1 MSIRPTD
8 VPIEQALDAY
18 TKGDRRRAGQLCAH
32 ILRAEP
38 GHVGASFL
46 LGAIAFDEKQLPT
59 ALAQVERVLQVEP
72 RHARALQLRGE
83 IYRSAQQSTEA
94 LASFKAAIEADPSL
108 AQSYVS
114 MGLLLIDAGE
124 LAAARQAFEAGLQAN
139 PGHPRLHLNLGR
151 VLQVLLEPERA
162 IACYREAIRLKP
174 DYAVA
179 YNNLGVA
186 LIAQGQAADALP
198 PLRRALEIRPL
209 YVEAHVNSGIA
220 LQTLKQPE
228 AALASFKA
236 ALRLQPEHFKARFKQ
251 AIALETLND
260 LETSFRIFGR
270 LVEIQPENGEV
281 WQWFARLLMMSNQW
295 ERAHPALEQ
304 AVKHAPDAVDSE
316 INLLYVKQMLCDW
329 RDRAPAMT
337 DALARTESRIND
349 GLPSAIIPF
358 HSIVFGWPPEAL
370 LAIAQAASRPV
381 AASMRELR
389 DTLAAQRQAR
399 KPGRLRIGYFSG
411 DFNNH
416 AVSHLAQGLF
426 GLHDREKFEVFAY
439 SWGIDDGSDYRRRI
453 ERDCEHFV
461 DLRALQIDATARR
474 IAADDIDLLVDL
486 TGYTGRTRI
495 EVMAARPA
503 RVQIGWLGFPGTTG
517 ADFIDYLIGDA
528 VVTPPESAAL
538 FSEKILRLPHSY
550 LITDHQQ
557 PIADTNAGR
566 LAEGLPEHGFVFAS
580 FNNAYKFE
588 PVIWDCW
595 MRILHAVPE
604 SVLWLKAGSDTM
616 QANLLQAA
624 AARGIL
630 SERLVFCTGFP
641 PKDEHLSRMRLADL
655 FLDTLH
661 YNAHT
666 TAIDALWA
674 GLPVLT
680 CPGQSFASRA
690 GASLLSAIGLPSLIA
705 RDLADYE
712 ALAIQLA
719 QHPAALSALR
729 ETLQQ
734 NIRRS
739 PLFDTPRFVRTLER
753 CFQAVWAI
761 HADGEAPRSLD
772 IPA

>member
-1 MSIRPTD
+1 MSIRSPAI
-8 VPIEQALDAY
+8 PIEQALDAY
-18 TKGDRRRAGQLCAH
+18 TKGDRRHAGQLCAH

-38 GHVGASFL
+38 AHVGASFL
-46 LGAIAFDEKQLPT
+46 LGVIAFDEKQLPV
-59 ALAQVERVLQVEP
+59 ALAQVQRALQGEP

-83 IYRSAQQSTEA
+83 IYRRTQQA
-94 LASFKAAIEADPSL
+94 AAAIASFKAAIEADPAL
-108 AQSYVS
+108 AQAYVS
-114 MGLLLIDAGE
+114 MGLLMIDAGKLSE
-124 LAAARQAFEAGLQAN
+124 ARHAFEAGIRAN
-139 PGHPRLHLNLGR
+139 PEHPRLHLNLGR
-151 VLQVLLEPERA
+151 VLQVLQEPDAA
-162 IACYREAIRLKP
+162 IACYREAIRLNP

-198 PLRRALEIRPL
+198 ALRRALEIRPQ

-228 AALASFKA
+228 AALAAFKA
-236 ALRLQPEHFKARFKQ
+236 ALRLQPDHFKARFKQ
-251 AIALETLND
+251 AIALEALND

-304 AVKHAPDAVDSE
+304 AVKHAPEAVDSE

-329 RDRAPAMT
+329 RDREQAMT
-337 DALARTESRIND
+337 DALTRTEARIIE

-358 HSIVFGWPPEAL
+358 HSIVFGWPPAAL

-389 DTLAAQRQAR
+389 DALATQRLAR

-426 GLHDREKFEVFAY
+426 GLHDRAQFEVFAY
-439 SWGIDDGSDYRRRI
+439 SWGIDDGSEYRERI

-461 DLRALQIDATARR
+461 DLRSLQTDATARR
-474 IAADDIDLLVDL
+474 IAGDDIDILVDL

-517 ADFIDYLIGDA
+517 AEFIDYLIGDA
-528 VVTPPESAAL
+528 SVTPPESETF

-566 LAEGLPEHGFVFAS
+566 GAEGLPEHGFVFAS

-604 SVLWLKAGSDTM
+604 SVLWLKAGGDTM

-624 AARGIL
+624 AARGIPA
-630 SERLVFCTGFP
+630 ERLVFGTGFP

-655 FLDTLH
+655 FLDTRH

-674 GLPVLT
+674 GLPVLS
-680 CPGQSFASRA
+680 CPGPSFASRV
-690 GASLLSAIGLPSLIA
+690 GASLLSAVELPSLIA
-705 RDLADYE
+705 GDLADYE
-712 ALAIQLA
+712 ARAIRLAR
-719 QHPAALSALR
+719 HPAELGALR

-753 CFQAVWAI
+753 CYQAVWAI
-761 HADGEAPRSLD
+761 HAAGEAPRSLD